1 MQARFRLVLAGLL
14 WLLPGAPVAA
24 SEAKLETALAMFYEA
39 ALWRDNT
46 APGDN
51 TPRPISGIVRLE
63 PPLRL
68 HLGRTTSNSI
78 AAFAEAK
85 TREAAA
91 IVGLPVTVVE
101 NSVDANFR
109 FDFFAENAVPPGVP
123 PQQGCGTGARVQGTA
138 LVSTLHIRAIQPN
151 CVAHEILH
159 GLGLLGHPHDF
170 DTLLSYKRAPTA
182 RENYTELDRLALRT
196 LYQSGMAPGT
206 FHLPA
211 LLVARQFMAEE
222 LGLVAKG
229 GDTTRFARPVLDA
242 AVVRLRAAAAEG
254 ARTVFLQLGF
264 AYEVG
269 HYVAVDPVEAVRFW
283 ELAAGQRDAEGLF
296 RLGLALQQG
305 KGTTQD
311 EAAARRRLREASA
324 LGHGPAAFVVAQ
336 AYRDGRGGWPNAVEA
351 YAFFDLAARRNVAP
365 AASARDALFASFD
378 AATRTRAQAQARQFP
393 TVPSA
398 PAR

>member
-1 MQARFRLVLAGLL
+1 MRARFRLVLVGLL
-14 WLLPGAPVAA
+14 WLLAGGPVGA

-51 TPRPISGIVRLE
+51 RPRPISGVVRLE
-63 PPLRL
+63 APLRL

-91 IVGLPVTVVE
+91 IAGLPVVVVE

-123 PQQGCGTGARVQGTA
+123 PQQGCGTGTRVQGAA
-138 LVSTLHIRAIQPN
+138 LIATLHIRAIQPN

-159 GLGLLGHPHDF
+159 GLGLLGHPHEF

-182 RENYTELDRLALRT
+182 RETYTELDRLALRT
-196 LYQSGMAPGT
+196 LYRAGIPPGT
-206 FHLPA
+206 YHLPA
-211 LLVARQFMAEE
+211 LLAARQFIAEE

-229 GDTTRFARPVLDA
+229 GNTGRFARPVLDA
-242 AVVRLRAAAAEG
+242 AVVRMRAAAADG
-254 ARTVFLQLGF
+254 VRTVFLQLGF
-264 AYEVG
+264 AYETG
-269 HYVAVDPVEAVRFW
+269 LYVAADPVEAVRFW

-305 KGTTQD
+305 KGTVAD
-311 EAAARRRLREASA
+311 EAASRRRLREAST
-324 LGHGPAAFVVAQ
+324 LGHGPAAFAVAQ

-365 AASARDALFASFD
+365 AAAARDALFASLD
-378 AATRTRAQAQARQFP
+378 AATRARAQAQARQFP
-393 TVPSA
+393 TVPPA

>member
-1 MQARFRLVLAGLL
+1 MHARFRLFLAGFV
-14 WLLPGAPVAA
+14 WLLLGGPVGA
-24 SEAKLETALAMFYEA
+24 SEAKLETALAMFHEA

-46 APGDN
+46 APDDN
-51 TPRPISGIVRLE
+51 APRPIGGIVRLE
-63 PPLRL
+63 APLRL
-68 HLGRTTSNSI
+68 HLGSTTSNSI
-78 AAFAEAK
+78 AVFAEAK

-91 IVGLPVTVVE
+91 IAGLQVVRVE
-101 NSVDANFR
+101 NAVEANFR

-123 PQQGCGTGARVQGTA
+123 PQQGCGTGTRVQGTA
-138 LVSTLHIRAIQPN
+138 LVSTLHIRIVQPN

-159 GLGLLGHPHDF
+159 GLGLLGHPHEF
-170 DTLLSYKRAPTA
+170 DTLLSYKRAPAA

-196 LYQSGMAPGT
+196 LYGAGMAPGT

-211 LLVARQFMAEE
+211 LLAARQFMAEE

-229 GDTTRFARPVLDA
+229 GNTSQLARPVLDA
-242 AVVRLRAAAAEG
+242 AVARLRAAAAGG
-254 ARTVFLQLGF
+254 ARQVYLQLGF
-264 AYEVG
+264 AYEAG

-365 AASARDALFASFD
+365 AAAARDALFASFD
-378 AATRTRAQAQARQFP
+378 PATRTRAQTQARQFP
-393 TVPSA
+393 TA
-398 PAR
+398 PPRPAQ

>member
-1 MQARFRLVLAGLL
+1 MHARFRFVLVGFVALL
-14 WLLPGAPVAA
+14 LGGPVAA
-24 SEAKLETALAMFYEA
+24 SEAKLETALAMFNEA

-51 TPRPISGIVRLE
+51 RPRPISGVVRIE
-63 PPLRL
+63 APLRL
-68 HLGRTTSNSI
+68 QLGRTTSNSI
-78 AAFAEAK
+78 SVYAEAK

-91 IVGLPVTVVE
+91 IAGLPVVVVE

-109 FDFFAENAVPPGVP
+109 FEFFAENAVPPGVP
-123 PQQGCGTGARVQGTA
+123 LQQGCGTGARVQGTA

-159 GLGLLGHPHDF
+159 GLGLLGHPHEF

-196 LYQSGMAPGT
+196 LYQAGIAPGT

-222 LGLVAKG
+222 LGLVPKG
-229 GDTTRFARPVLDA
+229 GDTTQLARPVLDA
-242 AVVRLRAAAAEG
+242 AVARLRAAAADG
-254 ARTVFLQLGF
+254 ARTVYLQLGF

-269 HYVAVDPVEAVRFW
+269 HYVAADPVEAVRFW

-305 KGTTQD
+305 KGTIQD
-311 EAAARRRLREASA
+311 EAAARRRLREASS
-324 LGHGPAAFVVAQ
+324 LGHGPAAFMLAQ

-351 YAFFDLAARRNVAP
+351 YAFFDLAARRNVA
-365 AASARDALFASFD
+365 AALPARDALFAAFD
-378 AATRTRAQAQARQFP
+378 EPTRTRAQAQARQLP
-393 TVPSA
+393 TVPPA

>member
-1 MQARFRLVLAGLL
+1 MRARFRFFLAGLV
-14 WLLPGAPVAA
+14 WLLLGAPVAA

-51 TPRPISGIVRLE
+51 TPRPISGIVRIQA
-63 PPLRL
+63 PLRL

-78 AAFAEAK
+78 SAFAEAK

-91 IVGLPVTVVE
+91 IAGLPVVVVE

-109 FDFFAENAVPPGVP
+109 FDFFAENAVPPGVLP
-123 PQQGCGTGARVQGTA
+123 GASCGTGTRLQGNA
-138 LVSTLHIRAIQPN
+138 LISTLHIRAIQPD

-159 GLGLLGHPHDF
+159 GLGLFGHPHEF
-170 DTLLSYKRAPTA
+170 DTLLSYKRARTV
-182 RENYTELDRLALRT
+182 RDTYTELDRLALRT
-196 LYQSGMAPGT
+196 LYRAGISPGT
-206 FHLPA
+206 YHLPA

-229 GDTTRFARPVLDA
+229 GDTTRLARPVLDA
-242 AVVRLRAAAAEG
+242 AVMRLRAAAADG

-264 AYEVG
+264 AYDVG
-269 HYVAVDPVEAVRFW
+269 HYVAVDPVEAVRYW

-311 EAAARRRLREASA
+311 EAAARRRLREASS

-365 AASARDALFASFD
+365 AAAARDALFASLD
-378 AATRTRAQAQARQFP
+378 AATRARAQAQARQFP
-393 TVPSA
+393 TVPPA